1 MIDKSINKTKIFFC
15 AGTAGELIKLY
26 PLFARLEAQNTEWW
40 FLFTGQSPVN
50 FRKQW
55 DDFGLPKDRIVTLL
69 DSVNDLRTSAQAL
82 SWFLKAVLLT
92 KRNLTESILPLV
104 GTAPSPNDVILIHGD
119 TLSTLIGA
127 VVGKRL
133 GLGRIAHVEAGLRSP
148 QTFKPFPEEITRRIV
163 SRIANLHFPQDKVA
177 QENLERARVK
187 GKIICTGTNTLFD
200 AIIDVNRNF
209 PNTKIPEQPYVVAN
223 LHRFE
228 NLNSNVRWSAMVDTL
243 CLAAKKYKVYF
254 VQHPPAAEKIANDSA
269 AAKRLLDSGVVLLPR
284 QPFTSFIRMIHGAY
298 FVISDGGSNQ
308 EECAYLGK
316 PCLVLRD
323 STERVEGL
331 NGGSCLLTK
340 FDNNL
345 IVEFLENPELYL
357 RPALNSGDS
366 PTTII
371 VNSILESY

>member
-1 MIDKSINKTKIFFC
+1 MTDKSINKTKIFFC

-26 PLFARLEAQNTEWW
+26 PLFARLDGQNIEWW

-55 DDFGLPKDRIVTLL
+55 DDFGLPKDKIVTLF
-69 DSVNDLRTSAQAL
+69 DSLNDLRTSAQAL
-82 SWFLKAVLLT
+82 RWFFKAARLT
-92 KRNLTESILPLV
+92 KRNLVERILPVV
-104 GTAPSPNDVILIHGD
+104 GAAPSSNDVIIIHGD

-127 VVGKRL
+127 VVGKRT
-133 GLGRIAHVEAGLRSP
+133 GFGRIAHVEAGLRSP
-148 QTFKPFPEEITRRIV
+148 QIFKPFPEEITRRIV

-177 QENLERARVK
+177 QQNLERARVS
-187 GKIICTGTNTLFD
+187 GEIICTGTNTLFD
-200 AIIDVNRNF
+200 AIIDVDRNF

-228 NLNSNVRWSAMVDTL
+228 NLNSNVRWPAMLDTL
-243 CLAAKKYKVYF
+243 CLAAKKYKIYF
-254 VQHPPAAEKIANDSA
+254 VQHPPAAEKIASDSA
-269 AAKRLLDSGVVLLPR
+269 AAKKLIDAGVVLLPR

-316 PCLVLRD
+316 PCLILRD
-323 STERVEGL
+323 SSERVEGL

-340 FDNNL
+340 FDNSL
-345 IVEFLENPELYL
+345 INQFLENPDLYL
-357 RPALNSGDS
+357 RPALNRGDS

-371 VNSILESY
+371 VNRILEPY